1 MSGCSFDEPC
11 PKCGGTMDAYSDWKP
26 HNFCSGQCLQC
37 GYHYWTETGRMSL
50 KVINEVRTQWEQK
63 PLKRR
68 KAWRREA

>member
-11 PKCGGTMDAYSDWKP
+11 PKCGGTMDSASDWKL
-26 HNFCSGQCLQC
+26 HNLCSGQCLQC
-37 GYHYWTETGRMSL
+37 GYNYWTETGRMSL
-50 KVINEVRTQWEQK
+50 EEINELRAEMEQK